1 MICAVETWKYIYSLI
16 LVLNLGGKSLPNLI
30 KQSFSYLTC
39 LHSIK
44 RDFAHESLSNVNI
57 YV

>member
-39 LHSIK
+39 
-44 RDFAHESLSNVNI
+44 FALNQERLRTRI
-57 YV
+57 T